1 MGQMY
6 GTKLGNLDNNNCG
19 VNVTV
24 NPYVI
29 RLNPGHFNLVVSY
42 SGQSYFN
49 TCEANF
55 NFNVFS

>member
-1 MGQMY
+1 M
-6 GTKLGNLDNNNCG
+6 DNNNCG